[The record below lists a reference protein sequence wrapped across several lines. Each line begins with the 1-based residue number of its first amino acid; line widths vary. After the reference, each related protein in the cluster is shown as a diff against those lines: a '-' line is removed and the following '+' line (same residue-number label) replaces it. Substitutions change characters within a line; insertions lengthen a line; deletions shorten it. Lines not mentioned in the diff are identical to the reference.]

1 MSESRCVLVTG
12 GTGCIGSATVHAA
25 LALGA
30 ERVVVA
36 SRSASP
42 GLLRLWF
49 GETLDPRI
57 ALVRGDV
64 GEPRDVERLV
74 READPTHV
82 VHLGALQTPDC
93 ESDHARG
100 MQVNVGGTLHL
111 LDACVAHAKRLT
123 RFVFASSAAVY
134 GLRARY
140 LGPVVRESDP
150 LAPVNL
156 YGVWKLASEERVR
169 LFHERHGIDAVSL
182 RLNTT
187 YGKGRDRGKTAGVT
201 RAMKAI
207 ALGSVHGSPIPHRMA
222 YGGRENYHFVADV
235 GAAFARAALMPF
247 TGHAAFNL
255 RGTTIP
261 VAEFLARIAD
271 VAASMGLARVGDLGI
286 APDAPANPFV
296 CDLDDTAIVT
306 AFPGMPRTSIDDG
319 IRATLGAF
327 VAMARAGALRLDPP

>member
-1 MSESRCVLVTG
+1 MRCVLITG
-12 GTGCIGSATVHAA
+12 GTGCIGAATVHA
-25 LALGA
+25 LLQLGA

-36 SRSASP
+36 SRSASV

-49 GETLDPRI
+49 RETLDPRI
-57 ALVRGDV
+57 GLVRGDV
-64 GEPRDVERLV
+64 GDARDVERLV
-74 READPTHV
+74 RDADPTHV
-82 VHLGALQTPDC
+82 IHLGALQTPDC

-100 MQVNVGGTLHL
+100 MAVNVGGTLHL
-111 LDACVAHAKRLT
+111 LDACVAHAKRLA

-140 LGPVVRESDP
+140 PGPVVRESDP

-156 YGVWKLASEERVR
+156 YGTWKLASEELVR
-169 LFHERHGIDAVSL
+169 LSHERHGVDAISL

-207 ALGSVHGSPIPHRMA
+207 ALGSARGAVIPHRMA
-222 YGGRENYHFVADV
+222 YGGRENYHYVEDV

-261 VAEFLARIAD
+261 VADFLARIAD
-271 VAASMGLARVGDLGI
+271 VAGSLGLTRSVDLGI
-286 APDAPANPFV
+286 APDAPVNPFV
-296 CDLDDTAIVT
+296 CDLDEARIVE
-306 AFPGMPRTSIDDG
+306 AFPGMPRTPIDDG
-319 IRATLGAF
+319 IRATLETF
-327 VAMARAGALRLDPP
+327 VAMAKAGELRLDPV